1 MLHTPF
7 AIEIAVLLYL
17 QHSAD
22 MALASQHTLLTAM
35 TNVWPSKL
43 NDLHLRAHLGM
54 EQRQPLPARLVLV
67 LLPLLACSLT
77 VFCPGHQHL
86 YQFCP

>member
-22 MALASQHTLLTAM
+22 MALASQHTLLKPM
-35 TNVWPSKL
+35 TNVWPKL
-43 NDLHLRAHLGM
+43 NDLDLRAYLGM
-54 EQRQPLPARLVLV
+54 EQRQPLRARLVLV
-67 LLPLLACSLT
+67 LLPLLACSLAA

-86 YQFCP
+86 SQVCP